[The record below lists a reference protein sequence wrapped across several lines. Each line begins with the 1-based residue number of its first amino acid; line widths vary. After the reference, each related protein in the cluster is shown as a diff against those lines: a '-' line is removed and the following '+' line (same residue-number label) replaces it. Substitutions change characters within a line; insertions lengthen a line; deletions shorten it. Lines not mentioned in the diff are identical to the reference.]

1 MTIKEKEKMIALL
14 DRTYYNCLF
23 YKENNNSYSLANEI
37 GVLRGIAYCLS
48 EIAGICPHNEDF
60 LEMIE
65 IQQKLKSRDLK
76 GDD

>member
-1 MTIKEKEKMIALL
+1 MTTKEKNKMIELL
-14 DRTYYNCLF
+14 GSTYYNCLY
-23 YKENNNSYSLANEI
+23 YKENNKEYSLANEI

-65 IQQKLKSRDLK
+65 IQQELKSRDM
-76 GDD
+76 